1 MRRREFIHLGIGSV
15 VCWPLLARAQVS
27 PTPVISFLNAQKS
40 AELQHVVKAFQQ
52 GLAESGLTEG
62 KNVRIEYRW
71 AEGRYDRLGDLA
83 ADLLRSRVTVIAA
96 TGGDAAALAMKQISQ
111 EIPVVFTI
119 GGDPVELGLVKS
131 LSQPGGNLTG
141 LTQYTAA
148 LEGKRLEIL
157 HQLLPRETAIT
168 MLINPNNP
176 NYAKQ
181 SRNLP
186 EAARAMGIQISTLE
200 ASGDN
205 EIEQAFVALE
215 RRKPGALFVA
225 SDPFFNSRREVLVA
239 QAVRLS
245 IPAMFHQR
253 EFVTAGGLISYGSSA
268 TDMYRRAAGYVARI
282 LKGDKPADLPV
293 LQPVK
298 FELVINL
305 KVAKAFGIEV
315 APSLL
320 AAADEVIE

>member
-1 MRRREFIHLGIGSV
+1 MQRREFIHLGIGSAV
-15 VCWPLLARAQVS
+15 LLPLIARAQTPSV
-27 PTPVISFLNAQKS
+27 PVIGFLNAQKS
-40 AELQHVVKAFQQ
+40 AELGHVVKAFQQ
-52 GLAESGLTEG
+52 GLAEAGLTEG

-71 AEGRYDRLGDLA
+71 AEGRYDRLGELA
-83 ADLLRSRVTVIAA
+83 ADLLKSRVSVIAA
-96 TGGDAAALAMKQISQ
+96 TGGDASALAVKQITQ

-131 LSQPGGNLTG
+131 LSRPGANLTG

-157 HQLLPRETAIT
+157 HQLLPREAAIT

-176 NYAKQ
+176 NFATQ
-181 SRNLP
+181 SRDLP
-186 EAARAMGIQISTLE
+186 EAARAMGVQISTLK
-200 ASGDN
+200 AANDS
-205 EIEQAFVALE
+205 EIEQAFATLE
-215 RRKPGALFVA
+215 KQRPGALFVA
-225 SDPFFNSRREVLVA
+225 SDPFFNSRRELLVA
-239 QAVRLS
+239 QVVSLT
-245 IPAMFHQR
+245 IPAIFHQR

-282 LKGDKPADLPV
+282 LRGDKPADLPV

-305 KVAKAFGIEV
+305 KAAKAFGIDV

>member
-1 MRRREFIHLGIGSV
+1 MQRRQFIQLGVGSAAL
-15 VCWPLLARAQVS
+15 WPLIARAQT
-27 PTPVISFLNAQKS
+27 PLPVIGFLNAQKS
-40 AELQHVVKAFQQ
+40 AELGHVVIAFQQ
-52 GLAESGLTEG
+52 GLAENGLTEG

-71 AEGRYDRLGDLA
+71 AEGRYDRLGELA
-83 ADLLRSRVTVIAA
+83 TDLLKSRVSVIAA
-96 TGGDAAALAMKQISQ
+96 TGGDASALAMKQATQ

-131 LSQPGGNLTG
+131 LSRPGANLTG

-148 LEGKRLEIL
+148 LEAKRLEIL

-176 NYAKQ
+176 NFTTQ
-181 SRNLP
+181 VRDLP
-186 EAARAMGIQISTLE
+186 EAARTMGVQISTLK
-200 ASGDN
+200 ASSDN
-205 EIEQAFVALE
+205 EIEQAFAVLE
-215 RRKPGALFVA
+215 RQKPGALFVA
-225 SDPFFNSRREVLVA
+225 SDPVFNSRRELLVA
-239 QAVRLS
+239 QVKRLS

-253 EFVTAGGLISYGSSA
+253 EFATAGGLISYGSSA

-305 KVAKAFGIEV
+305 KTAKTLGIEV
-315 APSLL
+315 TPSLL

>member
-1 MRRREFIHLGIGSV
+1 MGTSSSHFSKV
-15 VCWPLLARAQVS
+15 
-27 PTPVISFLNAQKS
+27 S
-40 AELQHVVKAFQQ
+40 AEN
-52 GLAESGLTEG
+52 GLTEG
-62 KNVRIEYRW
+62 KNVKIEYRW
-71 AEGRYDRLGDLA
+71 AEGRYDRLGELA
-83 ADLLRSRVTVIAA
+83 PDLLKSRVSVIAA
-96 TGGDAAALAMKQISQ
+96 TGGDASALAMKQATQ

-131 LSQPGGNLTG
+131 FSRPGANLTG

-148 LEGKRLEIL
+148 LEAKRLEIL

-168 MLINPNNP
+168 MLIDPNNP
-176 NYAKQ
+176 KFHDPGTRSAGSGAHDGRADFHSEGYPATMKS
-181 SRNLP
+181 SRRSL
-186 EAARAMGIQISTLE
+186 S
-200 ASGDN
+200 
-205 EIEQAFVALE
+205 LE
-215 RRKPGALFVA
+215 RQKPGALFVA
-225 SDPFFNSRREVLVA
+225 SDPVFNSRRELLVA
-239 QAVRLS
+239 QVKRLS

-253 EFVTAGGLISYGSSA
+253 EFATAGGLISYGSSA

-305 KVAKAFGIEV
+305 KTAKTLGIEV
-315 APSLL
+315 TPSLL